1 MSVREISVEVI
12 SRTVRDL
19 FLEANMVLRKDVL
32 RAIRELYDEEKAP
45 NAKEMLK
52 VLLENARIAREEKMA
67 ICQDTGL
74 SVVFLEVGEDVH
86 ITGGDLNRAVDKGVE
101 SAYKDGFLR
110 KSVVR
115 DPLLRDNTGT
125 NTPAEI
131 HVDMVPGDKI
141 KVAVFPKGFGS
152 ENKGRIA
159 MLNPTAGEDAVV
171 DFCVDSVKKA
181 GPDACPPYMLGVGIG
196 GTMESC
202 ALIAKKALLRPVDS
216 SNPDKHIA
224 ALEKK
229 IEQKVRELEIGV
241 MGLGGISTVM
251 GVNVETAP
259 THIAGLPVAVN
270 ISCHA
275 LRSASG
281 II

>member
-45 NAKEMLK
+45 KAKEMLNL
-52 VLLENARIAREEKMA
+52 LLENARIAREEKMA

-115 DPLLRDNTGT
+115 DPLLWDNTGT

-202 ALIAKKALLRPVDS
+202 ALIAKKALLRSVDS

-251 GVNVETAP
+251 GVNIETAP

-275 LRSASG
+275 LRSASK

>member
-202 ALIAKKALLRPVDS
+202 ALIAKKALLRSVDS